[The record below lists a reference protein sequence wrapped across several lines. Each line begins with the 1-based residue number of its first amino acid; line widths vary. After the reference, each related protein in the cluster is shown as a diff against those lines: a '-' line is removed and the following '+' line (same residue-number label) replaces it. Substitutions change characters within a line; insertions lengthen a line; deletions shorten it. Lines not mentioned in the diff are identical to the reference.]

1 MAQSRMSRPQTDIA
15 VPWIEEELLG
25 QLLALRASAVAGLGD
40 GVLGPPDLV
49 HMARHD
55 SDSSESPGMFHC
67 VNGIDYSRGEAAV
80 EDYVLAVAG
89 VIRHDGGYFL
99 PQAGG
104 KWSLWEKRER
114 ATNGAKGEKKTDG
127 GDLFRAG
134 ARLVVVT
141 LCTYNV
147 FARAEVRV
155 RFEMRVGARAKT
167 GRPVAVH
174 REYSV
179 KTRQKVRTGALD
191 APAWGELAVATLV
204 RCFCGVDDPARLVC
218 GTVSL
223 AAQVCSAR
231 ALRAALERGVRLL
244 PRGHL
249 TGMRAGFGGVT
260 ALLKEQDKTV
270 KSGGKSVKDG
280 VKDGNVSHRAT
291 PSTSSI
297 ASDQPDRDSDQSD
310 RTLRY
315 RNRLVDTLVRLVQLD
330 SSGRAAARAA
340 DLVRSIHGDAFSV
353 VEARLLRAQH
363 SASNDQRFLALAHSH
378 VLASPWLAQSA
389 LLVVEQ
395 VRFLISRGALDPAL
409 ALAARAVRMLPLDFD
424 CWYHLA
430 LCHAVRGNLPDAV
443 RTLAQLPVLFAR
455 TQQEGVDGFPDV
467 VFLREQAAKNGV
479 RPRFASFGAKFE
491 KAEADPSARPYVQ
504 LGAVFPLPTW
514 APLAADLPAPLAPS
528 APAGPPVFGPYHLT
542 PLLRASALEL
552 SVLDA
557 AVAKVSAQNSP
568 RLLLCAHSA
577 GAPPCVLD
585 WDRASTFG
593 RAHSLV
599 TFMAAVY
606 GWDAVVRAKTQ
617 VFELADSKPA
627 SPDSAEFPASTS
639 RIRTLSDSETRK
651 EQHITALPTAATSES
666 TLDVLASLEPLDA
679 PAPCPLWLDLLFL
692 VVYDDL
698 RTVLTVSDVDRSA
711 LSWQMIGLL
720 GWTCKINLKDSI
732 TALMTSVAAAEREG
746 SFDYFGTIKLLEI
759 YSELVLSSVDESSI
773 DLFSCVYDQRHYAHK
788 LALRRAPK
796 IMLDLVS
803 LFSLEYVLQL
813 VLRYV
818 AWTVRWYGYMPSFL
832 VTDTLI
838 RLCYKYDPVQIRAT
852 MRVVSAQKPE
862 KKQLGSARLALD
874 SGVVEYVDSLL
885 DWIDMLSSSQNTKEE
900 AESE

>member
-114 ATNGAKGEKKTDG
+114 ATNGGKGAKGEKNKTDG

-280 VKDGNVSHRAT
+280 VKDGTVSHRAT

-514 APLAADLPAPLAPS
+514 APLAAED
-528 APAGPPVFGPYHLT
+528 
-542 PLLRASALEL
+542 RK
-552 SVLDA
+552 SV
-557 AVAKVSAQNSP
+557 V
-568 RLLLCAHSA
+568 
-577 GAPPCVLD
+577 
-585 WDRASTFG
+585 
-593 RAHSLV
+593 
-599 TFMAAVY
+599 
-606 GWDAVVRAKTQ
+606 
-617 VFELADSKPA
+617 
-627 SPDSAEFPASTS
+627 
-639 RIRTLSDSETRK
+639 
-651 EQHITALPTAATSES
+651 
-666 TLDVLASLEPLDA
+666 
-679 PAPCPLWLDLLFL
+679 
-692 VVYDDL
+692 
-698 RTVLTVSDVDRSA
+698 
-711 LSWQMIGLL
+711 
-720 GWTCKINLKDSI
+720 
-732 TALMTSVAAAEREG
+732 
-746 SFDYFGTIKLLEI
+746 
-759 YSELVLSSVDESSI
+759 
-773 DLFSCVYDQRHYAHK
+773 
-788 LALRRAPK
+788 
-796 IMLDLVS
+796 
-803 LFSLEYVLQL
+803 
-813 VLRYV
+813 
-818 AWTVRWYGYMPSFL
+818 
-832 VTDTLI
+832 
-838 RLCYKYDPVQIRAT
+838 
-852 MRVVSAQKPE
+852 
-862 KKQLGSARLALD
+862 
-874 SGVVEYVDSLL
+874 
-885 DWIDMLSSSQNTKEE
+885 
-900 AESE
+900 